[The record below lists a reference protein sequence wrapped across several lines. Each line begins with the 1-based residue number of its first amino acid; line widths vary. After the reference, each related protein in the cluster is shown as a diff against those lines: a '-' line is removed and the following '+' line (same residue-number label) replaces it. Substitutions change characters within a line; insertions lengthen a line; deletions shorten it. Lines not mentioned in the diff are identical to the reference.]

1 MRHANGGKD
10 QEGEQAEQHERADE
24 TELLGQQG
32 EHEVGMG
39 LGQKAGAGLRC
50 VAHAL
55 AEESARA
62 HGDHGL
68 QQVIAGTR
76 GIGLGVDE
84 DE

>member
-39 LGQKAGAGLRC
+39 LGKKPAPAC
-50 VAHAL
+50 DAL
-55 AEESARA
+55 PTPLPKKPPEPTAIMDCSK
-62 HGDHGL
+62 L
-68 QQVIAGTR
+68 
-76 GIGLGVDE
+76 
-84 DE
+84 

>member
-24 TELLGQQG
+24 TELLDSRANTKSVWASGKSQRRPA
-32 EHEVGMG
+32 M
-39 LGQKAGAGLRC
+39 RC
-50 VAHAL
+50 PRP
-55 AEESARA
+55 AEEATRA

-76 GIGLGVDE
+76 YRTRGR
-84 DE
+84 